1 MTVISLHPDKNV
13 LVPPEPFQ
21 KYFWDSDWEDL
32 TGNADRYRDFIICR
46 IADKGN
52 DEAIAWLLGKI
63 TAQTIADSVGKSR
76 TVSAKSKSFWENARG
91 FL

>member
-1 MTVISLHPDKNV
+1 MTVISLTPENS
-13 LVPPEPFQ
+13 LLIPPESFR
-21 KYFWDSDWEDL
+21 KYFWDCDWEDL

-63 TAQTIADSVGKSR
+63 SAQTIADSVGKSR
-76 TVSAKSKSFWENARG
+76 TVSAKSKSFWENARE